1 MNAALNDNPEA
12 TAEERIAQ
20 VLLAKGRLKE
30 ADHGRALRLQTESGG
45 ALSGLLVRLG
55 MVSERDMAEASS
67 EVFGLPLVYSKDCP
81 ESPPENLAL
90 TVRFMKQ
97 PAVCTIFEKDDVIE
111 LLLGV
116 AIILQ
121 P

>member
-55 MVSERDMAEASS
+55 MNATWPR
-67 EVFGLPLVYSKDCP
+67 LVAKFSDCRWFTRKIAP
-81 ESPPENLAL
+81 NHRRKIWL
-90 TVRFMKQ
+90 
-97 PAVCTIFEKDDVIE
+97 
-111 LLLGV
+111 
-116 AIILQ
+116 
-121 P
+121 

>member
-30 ADHGRALRLQTESGG
+30 ADHSRALRLQTESGG
-45 ALSGLLVRLG
+45 SLSGLLVRLG

-67 EVFGLPLVYSKDCP
+67 EVFHLPLLYSKDCSWISNL
-81 ESPPENLAL
+81 EEKERAAFLHSENSKLLARKYL
-90 TVRFMKQ
+90 SKM
-97 PAVCTIFEKDDVIE
+97 PN
-111 LLLGV
+111 
-116 AIILQ
+116 
-121 P
+121 